1 MHMMIHFGM
10 TVGIK
15 IQSMVDVITNSSTSV
30 FTLYSVHDKNTIRD
44 IVDAILAVNGN
55 LRFDDLFDIRMMWSE
70 SAAQY
75 LWEDSTELQQQFP
88 NDEDFYNYLE
98 TLADEELLKY
108 ERMWNDDCSYN
119 YDYYTSFFD
128 GYIVTLKEGLEKTP
142 VLESAISAIHRLDSI
157 FEHDASFG

>member
-1 MHMMIHFGM
+1 MIHFGM

-30 FTLYSVHDKNTIRD
+30 FTLYSIHDKNTIRD
-44 IVDAILAVNGN
+44 IVDAILAVNGD

-70 SAAQY
+70 YAAQY

-88 NDEDFYNYLE
+88 NDEDFYSYLE
-98 TLADEELLKY
+98 TLSDEELLKY
-108 ERMWNDDCSYN
+108 EKMWDNDCSYN
-119 YDYYTSFFD
+119 YDYCTSFFD

-142 VLESAISAIHRLDSI
+142 VLENAISAIHRLDSI